1 MFKRPSLHPERPFS
15 GTGWRMQPSPP
26 PQAPQYPIPPPGAG
40 TPPYYLPPPMPPRK
54 SRTALI
60 VVIVVVIVLVVGL
73 SGAVYVLT
81 SHTVHVTAENIS
93 ITGAT
98 NCWTSTTGSGETVPG
113 GASFTTTWTL
123 SYHAAAFDP
132 PSCTVQGVS
141 LGTPGF
147 ALSSANVPLT
157 VLDGGM
163 QTLTLRIVAPNSAY
177 TGALSIILEVTSP

>member
-1 MFKRPSLHPERPFS
+1 MFKRPSHHPERPSS

-26 PQAPQYPIPPPGAG
+26 PQSPQSRIPPRGAG
-40 TPPYYLPPPMPPRK
+40 PPQYYLPPPMPPRK

-60 VVIVVVIVLVVGL
+60 VVIVLVIILVVGL
-73 SGAVYVLT
+73 SGAVYILT

-98 NCWTSTTGSGETVPG
+98 NCWTLSTGSGETVPG
-113 GASFTTTWTL
+113 GASFATTWTL
-123 SYHAAAFDP
+123 TYHAAAFDP

-147 ALSSANVPLT
+147 ALSSTNVPLT
-157 VLDGGM
+157 VLDGGT
-163 QTLTLRIVAPNSAY
+163 QTLTLRIVAPNSDY

>member
-1 MFKRPSLHPERPFS
+1 
-15 GTGWRMQPSPP
+15 MQPSPP
-26 PQAPQYPIPPPGAG
+26 PQTPQYPIPPPGAG
-40 TPPYYLPPPMPPRK
+40 PPQYYLPPPMPPRK

-60 VVIVVVIVLVVGL
+60 VVIVVVIILVVGL
-73 SGAVYVLT
+73 SGAVYILT

-98 NCWTSTTGSGETVPG
+98 NCWTLSTGSGETVPG
-113 GASFTTTWTL
+113 GASFATTWTL
-123 SYHAAAFDP
+123 TYHAAAFDP

-157 VLDGGM
+157 VLDGGT
-163 QTLTLRIVAPNSAY
+163 QTLTLRIVAPSSDY